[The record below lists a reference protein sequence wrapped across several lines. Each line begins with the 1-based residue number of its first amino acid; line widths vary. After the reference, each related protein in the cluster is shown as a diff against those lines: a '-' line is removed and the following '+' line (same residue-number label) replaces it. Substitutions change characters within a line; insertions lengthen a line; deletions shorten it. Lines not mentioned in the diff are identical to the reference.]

1 MKGSRI
7 IWWKWKWSATTAL
20 KSKTPWKSERTKMM
34 QQPGKSDKQLL
45 MRRRTLSRDLL
56 PHLDQSITE
65 LLRCYLALLTVA
77 SGTREHGRQS
87 VVSAPT
93 RPGIVMHQVEPRT
106 TAAAA
111 GTIAGPRISFW
122 LLWPGLCLHMDVRL
136 QTELFML
143 NDVLQTCSH
152 LSHVLRL
159 NLLSSVKST
168 GCHWWTCQFW
178 YSITSRAPR
187 GSEHRA
193 R

>member
-1 MKGSRI
+1 MC
-7 IWWKWKWSATTAL
+7 WEWKEVASFDGNENDQRPQRWSQRRRENPREQKWCS
-20 KSKTPWKSERTKMM
+20 S
-34 QQPGKSDKQLL
+34 L

-93 RPGIVMHQVEPRT
+93 RPGIVTHQVEPRT

-122 LLWPGLCLHMDVRL
+122 LLRPGLCLHMDVRL

-143 NDVLQTCSH
+143 NDVLHDFSRHVHICHTCS
-152 LSHVLRL
+152 
-159 NLLSSVKST
+159 
-168 GCHWWTCQFW
+168 GWTC
-178 YSITSRAPR
+178 SRLW
-187 GSEHRA
+187 RA
-193 R
+193 QGAIGGPASSGIL